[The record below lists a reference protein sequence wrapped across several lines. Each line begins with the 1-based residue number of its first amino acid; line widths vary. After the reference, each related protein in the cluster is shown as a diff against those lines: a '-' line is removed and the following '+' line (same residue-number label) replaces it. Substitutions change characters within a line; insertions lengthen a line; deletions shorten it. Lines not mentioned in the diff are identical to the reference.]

1 MKHEITIEQGD
12 CIYVT
17 VGDHTYY
24 LETHTPPSG
33 EREYIAHRWSTD
45 SIWPDR
51 EVYHAQWEKSEG

>member
-1 MKHEITIEQGD
+1 MKHEITIKQGD

-17 VGDHTYY
+17 VGDDHTYY

-45 SIWPDR
+45 PVDR
-51 EVYHAQWEKSEG
+51 EVYHAQWEKSED